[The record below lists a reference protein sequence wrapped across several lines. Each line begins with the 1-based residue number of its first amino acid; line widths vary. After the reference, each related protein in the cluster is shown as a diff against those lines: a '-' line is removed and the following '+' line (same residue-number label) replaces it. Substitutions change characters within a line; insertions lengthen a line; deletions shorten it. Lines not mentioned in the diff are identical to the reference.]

1 MKVTYDLP
9 EELVREL
16 KVRAAQ
22 QGRTVKDVVAEALHG
37 ALYGEEIAVEPV
49 EPVEPRSCRILHD
62 ERGIP
67 YFETSADAAIPAM
80 TLEESLALEEQ
91 ADEEE
96 ALQRAGLS
104 R

>member
-9 EELVREL
+9 EDLVREL

-22 QGRTVKDVVAEALHG
+22 QGRTVKDLVADMLHG
-37 ALYGEEIAVEPV
+37 VLYGKEVAV

-67 YFETSADAAIPAM
+67 YFETSADAVIPAM